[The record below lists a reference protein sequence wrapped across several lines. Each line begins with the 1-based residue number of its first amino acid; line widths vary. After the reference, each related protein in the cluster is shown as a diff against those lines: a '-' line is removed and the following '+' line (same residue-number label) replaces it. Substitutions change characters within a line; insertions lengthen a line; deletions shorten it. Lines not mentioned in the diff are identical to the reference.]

1 MGNIT
6 HTAKAA
12 DEAPPSSSFIL
23 NLIGIFYNENKTGP
37 TLSRDRILSLDFSLS
52 TGRQLKVIVISRN
65 QTQDPHYPKD
75 EPSLRLTMVL

>member
-6 HTAKAA
+6 YTAKAA

-37 TLSRDRILSLDFSLS
+37 TLSRNMILSLHFSQP

-65 QTQDPHYPKD
+65 QSQDPHYAKD